1 MHSSLFLIRK
11 RPLYGRILS
20 PELSERIPRE
30 PEPFAY
36 VGDRFVLLQ
45 HADDLLLI
53 VDQHLLF
60 RKAALFTA
68 EDHSFRLAQGQ
79 GFLGSHGNQIALDF
93 RHQSESEAKDFAVDG
108 IVERIPLLGSIEID
122 LPGQTLAHDSHDVR
136 QRPAQPRNFRHD
148 QRVSRLHPLEKSAK
162 FAVALALTAAD
173 HLRDP
178 AVDYEILTVGETPD
192 FILLVSQILLA
203 RTNPEI
209 SYNHYSE
216 KLSEGDVAFIR
227 KK

>member
-1 MHSSLFLIRK
+1 MSVSVRLSREISVTISVSPGFIR
-11 RPLYGRILS
+11 L
-20 PELSERIPRE
+20 
-30 PEPFAY
+30 
-36 VGDRFVLLQ
+36 
-45 HADDLLLI
+45 
-53 VDQHLLF
+53 
-60 RKAALFTA
+60 
-68 EDHSFRLAQGQ
+68 
-79 GFLGSHGNQIALDF
+79 
-93 RHQSESEAKDFAVDG
+93 
-108 IVERIPLLGSIEID
+108 
-122 LPGQTLAHDSHDVR
+122 
-136 QRPAQPRNFRHD
+136 
-148 QRVSRLHPLEKSAK
+148 SAK